1 MRTLVL
7 AALAATLGGP
17 QPAPATLPY
26 VQDWSDSGLISA
38 DDDWSGVPELV
49 GHRGDGLTALAGVDP
64 RSVTADGSSTPADVS
79 ANRTD
84 PTAIGLAAG
93 VAEFELADPVVA
105 LQGSAT
111 AAAPHLL
118 LSLDT
123 RGHRGVGVRLTL
135 RDVDASSTSDA
146 VQPVAVQ
153 YRVGG
158 AGSFSAAHDGFV
170 ADATSGPG
178 EATLV
183 TPVRAS
189 LPAAADD
196 QPLVRVRVITT
207 NAIGQDEWVG
217 IDDIEVASFGSPC
230 TAPPPG
236 PAPAPP
242 PSGPAPPPAP
252 PGPAPEPPIGPPPA
266 SDPAPVLSALEIS
279 PASFVAALRGP
290 ALSRRGRAGAALR
303 FRLTGPA
310 TVRLAVVAIPGSM
323 SPAPAATRWLSVRGR
338 RGLNRLRFSGR
349 LRGRP
354 LAPGPYRL
362 LAQAIDRGG
371 RRSETASADFAIRA
385 RARPR
390 RPGRT

>member
-1 MRTLVL
+1 M
-7 AALAATLGGP
+7 LGGP
-17 QPAPATLPY
+17 QAAPASLPY
-26 VQDWSDSGLISA
+26 VQNWSDPGLISA

-49 GHRGDGLTALAGVDP
+49 GHRGDGLTELAGVDP
-64 RSVTADGSSTPADVS
+64 RSVTADGSSTPVDVS

-84 PTAIGLAAG
+84 PTAIGLASG

-158 AGSFSAAHDGFV
+158 AGSFSPAHEGFV

-183 TPVRAS
+183 TPVRAA
-189 LPAAADD
+189 LPEAADD
-196 QPLVRVRVITT
+196 QPLVQVRVITT

-217 IDDIEVASFGSPC
+217 IDDVEVASFGSPC

-236 PAPAPP
+236 PAPAPAP
-242 PSGPAPPPAP
+242 PGPGPPPAP
-252 PGPAPEPPIGPPPA
+252 APPIGTPPA
-266 SDPAPVLSALEIS
+266 PDPAPVLSALDIS
-279 PASFVAALRGP
+279 PASFVPALRGP

-310 TVRLAVVAIPGSM
+310 TVRLAVVAIPESTA
-323 SPAPAATRWLSVRGR
+323 PAPAATPWLSVRGR

-362 LAQAIDRGG
+362 LAQAIDRG
-371 RRSETASADFAIRA
+371 RRSETVSADFAIRA
-385 RARPR
+385 RARPH